1 MSFARGLQ
9 DSRESAVLFG
19 CIVYAAESREEWV
32 QVNSLA
38 ASPLAKILRD
48 FPPAMLANNGRTF
61 TRGHLRPLRRLRRL
75 V

>member
-1 MSFARGLQ
+1 MSFAPGLR

-48 FPPAMLANNGRTF
+48 FLPATQANNGRTY
-61 TRGHLRPLRRLRRL
+61 TRGRLRRLRRL
-75 V
+75 RRLS